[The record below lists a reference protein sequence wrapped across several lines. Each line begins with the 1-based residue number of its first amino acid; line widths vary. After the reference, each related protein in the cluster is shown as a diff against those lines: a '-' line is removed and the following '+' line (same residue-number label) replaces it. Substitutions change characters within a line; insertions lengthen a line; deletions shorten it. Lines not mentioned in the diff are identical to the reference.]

1 MNGLRHTIRHRFTG
15 FRITPLLGGVFAFW
29 AHSTLL
35 GTRHVGL
42 PSAALS
48 LRSNDILRGHFTPT
62 PYCTGVVNEEIPPS
76 CAQVTTRA
84 AMTVPD
90 PRLTVNR
97 KSHTIANMKT
107 TELRTAAIA
116 TRIRPSLKQALEE
129 LAEAD
134 RRKFANYLERVLE
147 DHVAQ
152 ARAQQAKP

>member
-1 MNGLRHTIRHRFTG
+1 
-15 FRITPLLGGVFAFW
+15 
-29 AHSTLL
+29 
-35 GTRHVGL
+35 
-42 PSAALS
+42 
-48 LRSNDILRGHFTPT
+48 
-62 PYCTGVVNEEIPPS
+62 
-76 CAQVTTRA
+76 
-84 AMTVPD
+84 MTVPD

-97 KSHTIANMKT
+97 KSHTIANMKP

-152 ARAQQAKP
+152 AKAQQSKG